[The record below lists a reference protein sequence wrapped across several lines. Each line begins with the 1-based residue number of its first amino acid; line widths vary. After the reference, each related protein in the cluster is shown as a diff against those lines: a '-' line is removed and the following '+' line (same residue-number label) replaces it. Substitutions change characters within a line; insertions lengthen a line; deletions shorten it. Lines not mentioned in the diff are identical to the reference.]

1 MRSRNQGRGRGRVP
15 GAESWGPA
23 WASPQGN
30 RSGSG
35 VCQQLG
41 LNFHVF
47 CVVRTLGEG
56 MDSKKLKFPQD
67 AALHLFEKLQFYI
80 SPLFLLFGFYLK
92 WSISSS
98 PCWVCK
104 KVVLWDF
111 FQLLIFLLAISE
123 CSLHYLI
130 SLKPFMLEFPSIM
143 KLVIGSLASIILS
156 CHCQS
161 LSHKKYFRN
170 LFWNNFLILSV
181 GTEVI

>member
-1 MRSRNQGRGRGRVP
+1 MSTEEEMRSRNQGRGRGRVP

-92 WSISSS
+92 
-98 PCWVCK
+98 
-104 KVVLWDF
+104 
-111 FQLLIFLLAISE
+111 
-123 CSLHYLI
+123 
-130 SLKPFMLEFPSIM
+130 
-143 KLVIGSLASIILS
+143 
-156 CHCQS
+156 
-161 LSHKKYFRN
+161 
-170 LFWNNFLILSV
+170 
-181 GTEVI
+181 